1 MTGTSGRKHRSRGG
15 SPNRS
20 HNRSQ
25 VRNRGGFTSE
35 TAFWLFIGFA
45 AIVML
50 SGGGSR
56 ADIASL
62 GPLRALAAVVLAIA
76 IWFQT
81 GRSVRRVMVPLV
93 ALLALAVLIALQLVP
108 LPPAWWSALPGHEP
122 IVRLGELTGVADAWR
137 PVTLSPMKTANSL
150 ASLMVPLAG
159 LMLVALMDDAHWRR
173 LPWVFI
179 AAGAASALF
188 GIAQILLPGMSGLYL
203 YEITNDDSAVGLFSN
218 RNHNAMFLSVALLF
232 SVLQLERAKWGS
244 VTPETL
250 AAGVGALVIFAGI
263 LVNASRSGLVGLGL
277 VGLIFA
283 IRAVLQWR
291 ADRQA
296 GQRGIPLRVIVGGA
310 LGLAS
315 VALVAVF
322 AALGRSPAVERL
334 LQHDPGQDLRVS
346 ALPTVMDILRDFQ
359 PFGTGFGAFEYA
371 FRMREPE
378 DMLGPR
384 YFNNVHNDWLQFP
397 LEGGIPAVILG
408 LVVLAL
414 FTLRC
419 WRLARGGTG
428 EGAMRDNAVAGA
440 LTLVLLLIASI
451 IDYPLRTPSIM
462 LLAVIGAAMVFKP
475 IATSPQG

>member
-1 MTGTSGRKHRSRGG
+1 MSGTSDRKHRSPTRSSSRRRG
-15 SPNRS
+15 RS
-20 HNRSQ
+20 K
-25 VRNRGGFTSE
+25 GGFTSE

-50 SGGGSR
+50 TGGGSR

-62 GPLRALAAVVLAIA
+62 GPLRALAAVMLAIA
-76 IWFQT
+76 VWFQT
-81 GRSVRRVMVPLV
+81 GRTVRRVMVPLV

-137 PVTLSPMKTANSL
+137 PITLSPMKTANSL
-150 ASLMVPLAG
+150 ASLVVPLAG
-159 LMLVALMDDAHWRR
+159 LLLVALMDDTHWRR

-179 AAGAASALF
+179 GAGAASAVF
-188 GIAQILLPGMSGLYL
+188 GIAQILLPGVSGLYL
-203 YEITNDDSAVGLFSN
+203 YDITNDGSAVGLFSN
-218 RNHNAMFLSVALLF
+218 RNHNAMFLTVALLF
-232 SVLQLERAKWGS
+232 SVLQLERAKWGTI
-244 VTPETL
+244 TPETL
-250 AAGVGALVIFAGI
+250 AAGIAALVIFAGI
-263 LVNASRSGLVGLGL
+263 LVNAARSGLVGLGL

-283 IRAVLQWR
+283 IRAILQWR
-291 ADRQA
+291 ADRRG
-296 GQRGIPLRVIVGGA
+296 GQRGIPLRVIVGGGV
-310 LGLAS
+310 GLAS
-315 VALVAVF
+315 VALVGVF

-334 LQHDPGQDLRVS
+334 LEHDPGQDLRVT

-397 LEGGIPAVILG
+397 LEGGLPAAILG
-408 LVVLAL
+408 LLLLGL
-414 FTLRC
+414 FALRC
-419 WRLARGGTG
+419 WRLARSGTG
-428 EGAMRDNAVAGA
+428 EGPMRINAVAGA
-440 LTLVLLLIASI
+440 LALLLLLIASI
-451 IDYPLRTPSIM
+451 VDYPLRTPSIM

-475 IATSPQG
+475 IAASPQG